1 MNGGTASGARQPTME
16 DVAARAGVSRA
27 LVSIVFR
34 NQPGASDA
42 TRRRVRDA
50 ASKLGYAPD
59 QRARLLG
66 RKRSGQLGVAF
77 GLQHG
82 FHGELVE
89 AMYAPAEHAGYEL
102 VLTGFAPSRSEGRA
116 IDDLLAYRCEAVI
129 VVGPTM
135 RTRDLVA
142 LSRQVPTVV
151 LARPVA
157 GGAVDVV
164 RTDDVDG
171 ARQATEHLM
180 AQGHHRILHI
190 DGGRAPGA
198 AERRRGYRQAMAAA
212 GLDPMPFVSG
222 GLTEIDGARAG
233 NMVAAMLRRRRDKL
247 SAVFAFN
254 DQCALGLLQVIRAAS
269 FTVPDDL
276 AVVGYDDS
284 RVARLPWV
292 ELTTIGQDVQEL
304 ARKAVDQAIARTYH
318 PADRRETIVSPE
330 LVVRSTSAATESRRR

>member
-1 MNGGTASGARQPTME
+1 MNDGMAPGARPPTME

-34 NQPGASDA
+34 NKPGASEA
-42 TRRRVRDA
+42 TRRRVREA
-50 ASKLGYAPD
+50 ATELGYAPD

-102 VLTGFAPSRSEGRA
+102 VLSGYAPSRSEGRA

-135 RTRDLVA
+135 RTGDLVA
-142 LSRQVPTVV
+142 LSKQLPTVV
-151 LARPVA
+151 LVRRVP

-164 RTDDVDG
+164 RTDDIDG
-171 ARQATEHLM
+171 ARQATQHLIG
-180 AQGHHRILHI
+180 QGHHWILHI

-198 AERRRGYRQAMAAA
+198 AERRRGYRQALAAA
-212 GLDPMPFVSG
+212 GLEPMPSVSG
-222 GLTEIDGARAG
+222 GLTEMDGARAG
-233 NMVAAMLRRRRDKL
+233 QEVALMLRRRRSKP

-254 DQCALGLLQVIRAAS
+254 DQCALGLLQVVRAAG
-269 FTVPDDL
+269 FTVPGNL

-292 ELTTIGQDVQEL
+292 ELTTIAQDIQQL
-304 ARKAVDQAIARTYH
+304 AKKAVDQAIARTQK
-318 PADRRETIVSPE
+318 PADRGETIIPPE
-330 LVVRSTSAATESRRR
+330 LVVRSTSRAQHGVT

>member
-1 MNGGTASGARQPTME
+1 M
-16 DVAARAGVSRA
+16 
-27 LVSIVFR
+27 
-34 NQPGASDA
+34 
-42 TRRRVRDA
+42 
-50 ASKLGYAPD
+50 LGYAPD

-102 VLTGFAPSRSEGRA
+102 VLTGFAPSRSEGRS

-135 RTRDLVA
+135 RARDLVA
-142 LSRQVPTVV
+142 LSRQLPTVV
-151 LARPVA
+151 LARRVP

-164 RTDDVDG
+164 RTDDIEG
-171 ARQATEHLM
+171 ARKATQHLI

-190 DGGRAPGA
+190 DGGRAPGT
-198 AERRRGYRQAMAAA
+198 AERRRGYREALVAA
-212 GLDPMPFVSG
+212 GLDSMPFVSG
-222 GLTEIDGARAG
+222 GLTEMDGARAG
-233 NMVAAMLRRRRDKL
+233 NTIAAMLHKRRGKP

-254 DQCALGLLQVIRAAS
+254 DQCALGLIHVVRAAG

-284 RVARLPWV
+284 RVAKLPWV
-292 ELTTIGQDVQEL
+292 ELTTIAQDIQRL
-304 ARKAVDQAIARTYH
+304 AEKAVDQAITRTH
-318 PADRRETIVSPE
+318 HRDGSHETIVAPE
-330 LVVRSTSAATESRRR
+330 LVVRSTSRTQGVP

>member
-1 MNGGTASGARQPTME
+1 MNDGMAPAARPSTME

-34 NQPGASDA
+34 NQPGASEE
-42 TRRRVRDA
+42 TRRRVRDV
-50 ASKLGYAPD
+50 ASVLGYAPD

-135 RTRDLVA
+135 RTQDLVA
-142 LSRQVPTVV
+142 LSKQLPTVV
-151 LARPVA
+151 LARRVP
-157 GGAVDVV
+157 GGGVDVV
-164 RTDDVDG
+164 RTDDIDG
-171 ARQATEHLM
+171 ARQATQHLI

-198 AERRRGYRQAMAAA
+198 AERRRGYRQAMVAA

-222 GLTEIDGARAG
+222 GLTEMDGARAG
-233 NMVAAMLRRRRDKL
+233 TTVADMLRRRRGKP
-247 SAVFAFN
+247 SAVFTFN
-254 DQCALGLLQVIRAAS
+254 DQCALGLVHVVRAAG
-269 FTVPDDL
+269 FAVPDDL
-276 AVVGYDDS
+276 ALVGYDDS

-292 ELTTIGQDVQEL
+292 ELTTMAQDIQQL
-304 ARKAVDQAIARTYH
+304 AERAVHQAITRTH
-318 PADRRETIVSPE
+318 QPAGSQETIVAPE
-330 LVVRSTSAATESRRR
+330 LVVRSTS

>member
-1 MNGGTASGARQPTME
+1 ME

-34 NQPGASDA
+34 NQPGASEA
-42 TRRRVRDA
+42 TRRRVREV
-50 ASKLGYAPD
+50 ASMLGYAPD

-82 FHGELVE
+82 FHGGLVE
-89 AMYAPAEHAGYEL
+89 AMYVPAEHAGYEL

-135 RTRDLVA
+135 RTQDLVA
-142 LSRQVPTVV
+142 LSKQLPTVV
-151 LARPVA
+151 LARRVP

-164 RTDDVDG
+164 RTDDIDG
-171 ARQATEHLM
+171 ARQATEHLI

-198 AERRRGYRQAMAAA
+198 AERRRGYRQALVAA
-212 GLDPMPFVSG
+212 GLNPMPFVSG
-222 GLTEIDGARAG
+222 GLTEMDGARAG
-233 NMVAAMLRRRRDKL
+233 NTIAAMLRRQRGKP

-254 DQCALGLLQVIRAAS
+254 DQCALGLLQVIPAAG

-292 ELTTIGQDVQEL
+292 ELTTIGQDVQQL
-304 ARKAVDQAIARTYH
+304 AKKAVDQAIARTYH
-318 PADRRETIVSPE
+318 PADRRETIVSPQ
-330 LVVRSTSAATESRRR
+330 LVVRSTSRTRGVA

>member
-1 MNGGTASGARQPTME
+1 MNDGMAPAARPPTME

-34 NQPGASDA
+34 NQPGASEE
-42 TRRRVRDA
+42 TRRRVRDV
-50 ASKLGYAPD
+50 ASVLGYAPD

-135 RTRDLVA
+135 RTPDLVA
-142 LSRQVPTVV
+142 VSKQLPTVV
-151 LARPVA
+151 LARRVP
-157 GGAVDVV
+157 GGGVDVV
-164 RTDDVDG
+164 RTDDIDG
-171 ARQATEHLM
+171 ARQATQHLI

-198 AERRRGYRQAMAAA
+198 AERRRGYRQAMVAA

-222 GLTEIDGARAG
+222 GLTEMDGARAG
-233 NMVAAMLRRRRDKL
+233 TTVADMLRRRRGKPI
-247 SAVFAFN
+247 AVFTFN
-254 DQCALGLLQVIRAAS
+254 DQCALGLVHVVRAAG
-269 FTVPDDL
+269 FAVPDDL

-292 ELTTIGQDVQEL
+292 ELTTIAQDIQQL
-304 ARKAVDQAIARTYH
+304 AERAVHQAITRTH
-318 PADRRETIVSPE
+318 QPAGSQETIVAPE
-330 LVVRSTSAATESRRR
+330 LVVRSTS

>member
-1 MNGGTASGARQPTME
+1 MRDGTAPRARPPTME

-34 NQPGASDA
+34 NQPGASEA
-42 TRRRVRDA
+42 TRQRVRDV

-66 RKRSGQLGVAF
+66 RKRTGQLGVTF
-77 GLQHG
+77 GLHHG

-89 AMYAPAEHAGYEL
+89 AMYAPAENTGYEL

-135 RTRDLVA
+135 RTRDLVG
-142 LSRQVPTVV
+142 LSRRLPTVV
-151 LARPVA
+151 LARRVP

-164 RTDDVDG
+164 RTDDIDG
-171 ARQATEHLM
+171 ACQATQHLI
-180 AQGHHRILHI
+180 AQGHQRILHI

-198 AERRRGYRQAMAAA
+198 AERRRGYRQSLVAA
-212 GLDPMPFVSG
+212 GLDPMPFISG
-222 GLTEIDGARAG
+222 GLTELDGARAG
-233 NMVAAMLRRRRDKL
+233 NTVAAMLRRRRGKP

-254 DQCALGLLQVIRAAS
+254 DQCALGLLQVVRAAG

-304 ARKAVDQAIARTYH
+304 AKKAVDQAIARIYR
-318 PADRRETIVSPE
+318 PADRLETIVTPE
-330 LVVRSTSAATESRRR
+330 LVVRSTSRTESHRR

>member
-1 MNGGTASGARQPTME
+1 M
-16 DVAARAGVSRA
+16 
-27 LVSIVFR
+27 
-34 NQPGASDA
+34 
-42 TRRRVRDA
+42 
-50 ASKLGYAPD
+50 LGYAPD

-89 AMYAPAEHAGYEL
+89 AMYAPAEQAGYEL

-142 LSRQVPTVV
+142 LSRQLPTVV
-151 LARPVA
+151 LARRVS
-157 GGAVDVV
+157 GGALDVV
-164 RTDDVDG
+164 RTDDIDG
-171 ARQATEHLM
+171 ARQATQHLI
-180 AQGHHRILHI
+180 AGGHRRILHI

-198 AERRRGYRQAMAAA
+198 AERRQGYRQALVAA

-222 GLTEIDGARAG
+222 GLTEMDGARAG
-233 NMVAAMLRRRRDKL
+233 HAVVAMLRRRRGKP
-247 SAVFAFN
+247 SGVFAFN
-254 DQCALGLLQVIRAAS
+254 DLCALGLIHVVRAAG

-292 ELTTIGQDVQEL
+292 ELTTIAQDIEEL
-304 ARKAVDQAIARTYH
+304 AEAAINQAIRRTH
-318 PADRRETIVSPE
+318 DPAGSRETIVAPE
-330 LVVRSTSAATESRRR
+330 LVVRSTSAPTESPNR

>member
-1 MNGGTASGARQPTME
+1 MNDGMAPAARPPTME

-34 NQPGASDA
+34 NQPGASEE
-42 TRRRVRDA
+42 TRRRVRDV
-50 ASKLGYAPD
+50 ASVLGYAPD

-135 RTRDLVA
+135 RTQDLVA
-142 LSRQVPTVV
+142 VSKQLPTVV
-151 LARPVA
+151 LARRVP
-157 GGAVDVV
+157 GGGVDVV
-164 RTDDVDG
+164 RTDDIDG
-171 ARQATEHLM
+171 ARQATQHLI

-198 AERRRGYRQAMAAA
+198 AERRRGYRQAMVAA

-222 GLTEIDGARAG
+222 GLTEMDGARAG
-233 NMVAAMLRRRRDKL
+233 TTVADMLRRRRGKPI
-247 SAVFAFN
+247 AVFTFN
-254 DQCALGLLQVIRAAS
+254 DQCALGLVHVVRAAG
-269 FTVPDDL
+269 FAVPDDL

-292 ELTTIGQDVQEL
+292 ELTTIAQDIQQL
-304 ARKAVDQAIARTYH
+304 AERAVHQAITRTH
-318 PADRRETIVSPE
+318 QPAGSQETIVAPE
-330 LVVRSTSAATESRRR
+330 LVVRSTS

>member
-1 MNGGTASGARQPTME
+1 MNDGVTSRARPPTME

-34 NQPGASDA
+34 NQPGASAA

-50 ASKLGYAPD
+50 ASELGYAPD

-77 GLQHG
+77 GLQHS

-102 VLTGFAPSRSEGRA
+102 VLTGFAPSRSERRA
-116 IDDLLAYRCEAVI
+116 IDDLLAYRCEAVL

-135 RTRDLVA
+135 RTQDLVA
-142 LSRQVPTVV
+142 LSKQLPTVV
-151 LARPVA
+151 LARRVP

-164 RTDDVDG
+164 RTDDIDG
-171 ARQATEHLM
+171 ARQATQHLI
-180 AQGHHRILHI
+180 AQGHHRILHV

-198 AERRRGYRQAMAAA
+198 AERRRGYRQTVVAA
-212 GLDPMPFVSG
+212 GLDPMPFITG
-222 GLTEIDGARAG
+222 GLTEMDGGRAG
-233 NMVAAMLRRRRDKL
+233 NAVAAMLRKRRGKP

-254 DQCALGLLQVIRAAS
+254 DQCALGLVHVVRAAG

-292 ELTTIGQDVQEL
+292 ELTTIAQNIQQL
-304 ARKAVDQAIARTYH
+304 AERAVNQAITRTYE
-318 PADRRETIVSPE
+318 PGGRRETIVAPE
-330 LVVRSTSAATESRRR
+330 LMVRSTSRTLGVV

>member
-1 MNGGTASGARQPTME
+1 MNDGIAPGARPPTME

-34 NQPGASDA
+34 NQPGASEA
-42 TRRRVRDA
+42 TRRRVRDV
-50 ASKLGYAPD
+50 ASMLGYAPD

-102 VLTGFAPSRSEGRA
+102 VLTGFAPSRSEQRA
-116 IDDLLAYRCEAVI
+116 IDDLRANRCEAVI

-135 RTRDLVA
+135 PTRDLVA
-142 LSRQVPTVV
+142 LSRQLPTVV
-151 LARPVA
+151 LARRVP

-164 RTDDVDG
+164 RTDDIDG
-171 ARQATEHLM
+171 ARQATQHLIT
-180 AQGHHRILHI
+180 QGHRRILHI

-198 AERRRGYRQAMAAA
+198 AERRRGYRQALVAA

-222 GLTEIDGARAG
+222 GLTEMDGARAG
-233 NMVAAMLRRRRDKL
+233 KTVAAMLRRRRGKP

-254 DQCALGLLQVIRAAS
+254 DLCALGVVHVVRAAG
-269 FTVPDDL
+269 FTVPGDL

-292 ELTTIGQDVQEL
+292 ELTTVAQDIHQL
-304 ARKAVDQAIARTYH
+304 ADRAVNQAITRTH
-318 PADRRETIVSPE
+318 EPAGSRETIVAPE
-330 LVVRSTSAATESRRR
+330 LVVRCTSRTH